1 MAKLKVNEVKNG
13 RLAMIAML
21 GYFTQAMVRVYRR
34 APHRKGC
41 AAVNTLVLTRA
52 RPPTR

>member
-21 GYFTQAMVRVYRR
+21 GYFTQAMVRFFACCSPV
-34 APHRKGC
+34 C
-41 AAVNTLVLTRA
+41 SLS
-52 RPPTR
+52 

>member
-21 GYFTQAMVRVYRR
+21 GYFTQAMVRVCRR
-34 APHRKGC
+34 AADAPH
-41 AAVNTLVLTRA
+41 TRDV
-52 RPPTR
+52 PP